1 MRTWSLNRLF
11 ALVIGIVFLLV
22 GILGLLL
29 DPTKG
34 NLIGLFSVNIV
45 HNLVHVLI
53 GVLGIIAAFTGW
65 PRYYNRGLGIVY
77 LLVGILGFIPA
88 LTPGGELLGVMD
100 VNLADNILHLV
111 VGAVAAYLG
120 FFVRESA
127 VRVSPTA

>member
-34 NLIGLFSVNIV
+34 NLLGLFSVNIV

-65 PRYYNRGLGIVY
+65 SRYYNRGLGIVY

-88 LTPGGELLGVMD
+88 LTPGGELPRNNGCQPRRQHPPPGRGRRGRLPG
-100 VNLADNILHLV
+100 LLCSR
-111 VGAVAAYLG
+111 
-120 FFVRESA
+120 VRCSC
-127 VRVSPTA
+127 